1 MPKRNILQKVFS
13 ESKSSRYDP
22 GRRTPINFGKWA
34 LVSCLILV
42 FLITPVL
49 SIQPVVAGT
58 PPNLTITAST
68 QTLIAGSD
76 NQVTFTIRN
85 IGEDTATQTFASLS
99 LPSSA
104 AGGSLMILNGSDGK
118 WYINNLGS
126 FDYYSIPANIYVSP
140 SAAGGSYQLT
150 FTLTYNY
157 YGAKTETRTIGLNVP
172 SLNVTGASIA
182 ASIAPYEL
190 VLGQNNVLTLK
201 LKNIGDADATSVTAS
216 LVMPGAATGSS
227 PLSLINS
234 DGRWTYNAINKND
247 EVSIPLTI
255 YASPS
260 SAGQTYQAALS
271 LTYSDYIKA
280 RADTKYL
287 TLSVP
292 FNTSPAVNFEIGLAP
307 QDLKAGETNTLNIT
321 INNKGDSDA
330 TYVQAVL
337 TMPPSTATGLPIVLQ
352 NSDGRWL
359 IDKIK
364 AGEQVKLQANVYVN
378 PASAGTAYQSSVS
391 LTYYDSLSRA
401 KQDTRYFGLNVPSL
415 NVTGASIAASIAPYE
430 LVLGQNN
437 VLTLKLKNIGDAD
450 ATSVTAS
457 LVMPGAATGS
467 SPLSLINSDGR
478 WTYNAINKND
488 EVSIPLTIY
497 ASPSSAGQT
506 YQAALSLTY
515 SDYIKARADTKYLTL
530 SVPFNT
536 SPAVN
541 FEIGL
546 APQDLKAGETNTLN
560 ITINNKGDSDATYV
574 QAVLTMPPSTATGLP
589 IVLQNSDGRWLIDK
603 IKAGEQ
609 VKLQAN
615 VYVNPASAGTAY
627 QSSVSLTYYDSLSRA
642 KQDTRYFGLNVPAVY
657 APTAV
662 IDVGMSKTEL
672 KSGGNN
678 YLNLTVKNDGDGV
691 ADSLAVYLSLPG
703 VQGAAASLALIGSD
717 GTWFL
722 GRLAPGEERTIP
734 LNIFATP
741 AASGSVMSL
750 TVTLSYTDMN
760 YKVKQQTNYLGVIVR
775 GNVDLVILGM
785 STYPPKITAGKA
797 FSLTVDF
804 INLGTATAQSVIV
817 TPNGTGGVQPVSL
830 DKVFLGDLP
839 INVPSSFTLTYT
851 AANVTS
857 GTYGMS
863 LEYSYKDSLGQKL
876 VGYMDVPMRLTIE
889 TNATSGSNGQTQQP
903 PLFAAIPFFLPLVV
917 ILVVVIV
924 AVYLYRRRRKSGSL

>member
-157 YGAKTETRTIGLNVP
+157 YGAKTETRTI
-172 SLNVTGASIA
+172 
-182 ASIAPYEL
+182 
-190 VLGQNNVLTLK
+190 
-201 LKNIGDADATSVTAS
+201 
-216 LVMPGAATGSS
+216 
-227 PLSLINS
+227 
-234 DGRWTYNAINKND
+234 
-247 EVSIPLTI
+247 
-255 YASPS
+255 
-260 SAGQTYQAALS
+260 
-271 LTYSDYIKA
+271 
-280 RADTKYL
+280 
-287 TLSVP
+287 
-292 FNTSPAVNFEIGLAP
+292 
-307 QDLKAGETNTLNIT
+307 
-321 INNKGDSDA
+321 
-330 TYVQAVL
+330 
-337 TMPPSTATGLPIVLQ
+337 
-352 NSDGRWL
+352 
-359 IDKIK
+359 
-364 AGEQVKLQANVYVN
+364 
-378 PASAGTAYQSSVS
+378 
-391 LTYYDSLSRA
+391 
-401 KQDTRYFGLNVPSL
+401 GLNVPSL

>member
-13 ESKSSRYDP
+13 ESKGSSLRDDS

-42 FLITPVL
+42 FLITPLL

-58 PPNLTITAST
+58 PPNLTITTST
-68 QTLIAGSD
+68 QTLIAGSN

-85 IGEDTATQTFASLS
+85 IGEDTATQISVSLS

-104 AGGSLMILNGSDGK
+104 TGGSLMILNGSDGR
-118 WYINNLGS
+118 WYIGSLGS
-126 FDYYSIPANIYVSP
+126 VDYYTIPATIYVSP
-140 SAAGGSYQLT
+140 SAAGSPYQLT

-157 YGAKTETRTIGLNVP
+157 YGAKTETRTVGVNVP

-201 LKNIGDADATSVTAS
+201 LKNIGDADATSITVS

-227 PLSLINS
+227 TLSLINS

-260 SAGQTYQAALS
+260 SAGQTYQATLS
-271 LTYSDYIKA
+271 LAYSDYIRA

-307 QDLKAGETNTLNIT
+307 QDLKAGEMNTLNIT

-337 TMPPSTATGLPIVLQ
+337 AMPPSTATGLPMVLQ
-352 NSDGRWL
+352 DSDGRWF
-359 IDKIK
+359 IDRIK
-364 AGEQVKLQANVYVN
+364 AGEQVELQANVYVN

-391 LTYYDSLSRA
+391 LS
-401 KQDTRYFGLNVPSL
+401 
-415 NVTGASIAASIAPYE
+415 
-430 LVLGQNN
+430 
-437 VLTLKLKNIGDAD
+437 
-450 ATSVTAS
+450 
-457 LVMPGAATGS
+457 
-467 SPLSLINSDGR
+467 
-478 WTYNAINKND
+478 
-488 EVSIPLTIY
+488 
-497 ASPSSAGQT
+497 
-506 YQAALSLTY
+506 
-515 SDYIKARADTKYLTL
+515 
-530 SVPFNT
+530 
-536 SPAVN
+536 
-541 FEIGL
+541 
-546 APQDLKAGETNTLN
+546 
-560 ITINNKGDSDATYV
+560 
-574 QAVLTMPPSTATGLP
+574 
-589 IVLQNSDGRWLIDK
+589 
-603 IKAGEQ
+603 
-609 VKLQAN
+609 
-615 VYVNPASAGTAY
+615 
-627 QSSVSLTYYDSLSRA
+627 YYDSLSRA

-662 IDVGMSKTEL
+662 IDVGLSKTEL

-678 YLNLTVKNDGDGV
+678 YLNLTVKNSGNGV
-691 ADSLAVYLSLPG
+691 ADSLMVYLTLPG
-703 VQGAAASLALIGSD
+703 VQGAAAPLALIGSD

-722 GRLAPGEERTIP
+722 GGLAPGEERTIP

-741 AASGSVMSL
+741 AAAGSVTSL
-750 TVTLSYTDMN
+750 TVTASYTDMN

-775 GNVDLVILGM
+775 GNVDLVILDT
-785 STYPPKITAGKA
+785 STYPPTITPGKA
-797 FSLTVDF
+797 FSLTVNF

-839 INVPSSFTLTYT
+839 INVPSSFTMTYT

-857 GTYGMS
+857 GTYGVS

-876 VGYMDVPMRLTIE
+876 VGYMDVPMRLTVD
-889 TNATSGSNGQTQQP
+889 TNATSGSNGQAQQP
-903 PLFAAIPFFLPLVV
+903 PLFAAILSYLPYIIIIIVLV
-917 ILVVVIV
+917 V
-924 AVYLYRRRRKSGSL
+924 AVYLYIRHRKSGSL

>member
-13 ESKSSRYDP
+13 ESKSSSLRYDS

-42 FLITPVL
+42 FLMAPLL
-49 SIQPVVAGT
+49 SIQPVAAVT
-58 PPNLTITAST
+58 PANLSITSNT
-68 QTLIAGSD
+68 QTLVAGVN

-85 IGEDTATQTFASLS
+85 LGDTTATQIFVLLS
-99 LPSSA
+99 LPPSA
-104 AGGSLMILNGSDGK
+104 TGGTMMILNGSDGK
-118 WYINNLGS
+118 WYIDNLGS
-126 FDYYSIPANIYVSP
+126 FDSYSIPVTIYVSP
-140 SAAGGSYQLT
+140 SAAGSTYQLT
-150 FTLTYNY
+150 FSLSYQSV
-157 YGAKTETRTIGLNVP
+157 GPKTDTRTIGVNVP
-172 SLNVTGASIA
+172 ALNVTGASLS
-182 ASIAPYEL
+182 ASISPYEL
-190 VLGQNNVLTLK
+190 VIGQNNVLTLK

-227 PLSLINS
+227 ALSLINS
-234 DGRWTYNAINKND
+234 DGKWAYNAINQND

-260 SAGQTYQAALS
+260 SAGQTYQATLS
-271 LTYSDYIKA
+271 LTYSDYIRA

-307 QDLKAGETNTLNIT
+307 QDLKAGEMNTLNIT

-337 TMPPSTATGLPIVLQ
+337 TMPSSTATGLPMVLQ
-352 NSDGRWL
+352 DSDGRWF
-359 IDKIK
+359 IGRIK
-364 AGEQVKLQANVYVN
+364 AGEQVSLQANVYVN

-391 LTYYDSLSRA
+391 LS
-401 KQDTRYFGLNVPSL
+401 
-415 NVTGASIAASIAPYE
+415 
-430 LVLGQNN
+430 
-437 VLTLKLKNIGDAD
+437 
-450 ATSVTAS
+450 
-457 LVMPGAATGS
+457 
-467 SPLSLINSDGR
+467 
-478 WTYNAINKND
+478 
-488 EVSIPLTIY
+488 
-497 ASPSSAGQT
+497 
-506 YQAALSLTY
+506 
-515 SDYIKARADTKYLTL
+515 
-530 SVPFNT
+530 
-536 SPAVN
+536 
-541 FEIGL
+541 
-546 APQDLKAGETNTLN
+546 
-560 ITINNKGDSDATYV
+560 
-574 QAVLTMPPSTATGLP
+574 
-589 IVLQNSDGRWLIDK
+589 
-603 IKAGEQ
+603 
-609 VKLQAN
+609 
-615 VYVNPASAGTAY
+615 
-627 QSSVSLTYYDSLSRA
+627 YYDSLSRA

-662 IDVGMSKTEL
+662 IDVGMSNTEL
-672 KSGGNN
+672 KSGANN
-678 YLNLTVKNDGDGV
+678 YLNLTVTNDGDGV

-703 VQGAAASLALIGSD
+703 VQGSAAPLALIGSD

-750 TVTLSYTDMN
+750 TITSSYTDMN

-775 GNVDLVILGM
+775 GNVDLVILDT
-785 STYPPKITAGKA
+785 STYPPQITPGKA

-857 GTYGMS
+857 GTYGVS

-889 TNATSGSNGQTQQP
+889 TNATSGSSGQAQSP
-903 PLFAAIPFFLPLVV
+903 PLFAAISFFLPIII

-924 AVYLYRRRRKSGSL
+924 AVYLYRRHRKSGSL